1 VLGWIGPPLLPLGA
15 DETEGGGRLRKYEIL
30 VLVDPEADE
39 EQVGQVID
47 RVTGIVSENGGD
59 VSSVDTWGRRK
70 LAHEIDRKTEG
81 TYFVASFQAESPAL
95 AELDRVLSLADEV
108 MRFKIVR
115 TDAA

>member
-1 VLGWIGPPLLPLGA
+1 MVPTTPAPSGA
-15 DETEGGGRLRKYEIL
+15 DRPKEVARLRKYEIL

-39 EQVGQVID
+39 EAVSGVVD
-47 RVTGIVSENGGD
+47 RVRGIISGQGGE

-81 TYFVASFQAESPAL
+81 TYFVASFQAETAAPL

>member
-1 VLGWIGPPLLPLGA
+1 
-15 DETEGGGRLRKYEIL
+15 L

-39 EQVGQVID
+39 ETVGGVVD
-47 RVTGIVSENGGD
+47 RVKGIISEQGGE

-81 TYFVASFQAESPAL
+81 TYFVASFQAETASAL

>member
-15 DETEGGGRLRKYEIL
+15 DETEGGGSLRKYEIL

-47 RVTGIVSENGGD
+47 RVRGLVSENGGD
-59 VSSVDTWGRRK
+59 VSNVDTWGRRK

>member
-1 VLGWIGPPLLPLGA
+1 M
-15 DETEGGGRLRKYEIL
+15 

-39 EQVGQVID
+39 DALGQVVD
-47 RVTGIVSENGGD
+47 RVKGIVSQNGGE

-70 LAHEIDRKTEG
+70 LAYEIDRKAEG
-81 TYFVASFQAESPAL
+81 SYFVASFQAESPASL
-95 AELDRVLSLADEV
+95 AELDRVLSLVDEV